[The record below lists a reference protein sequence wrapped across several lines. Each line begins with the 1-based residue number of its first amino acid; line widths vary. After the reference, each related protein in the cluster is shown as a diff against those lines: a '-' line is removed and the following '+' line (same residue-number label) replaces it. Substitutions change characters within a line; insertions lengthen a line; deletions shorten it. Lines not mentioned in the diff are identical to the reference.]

1 MAIMRSINYNIG
13 LFAIVIFMLNLI
25 DLRPFFVSF
34 LFFFLFSTFIVTY
47 VVIWMLKT
55 RAEQTEGGSKER

>member
-13 LFAIVIFMLNLI
+13 LFAIVISMLNLI

-34 LFFFLFSTFIVTY
+34 LFFFIFNFHCDLRGY
-47 VVIWMLKT
+47 LN
-55 RAEQTEGGSKER
+55 AEDTG

>member
-34 LFFFLFSTFIVTY
+34 IIFFIFFIFNFHCDLRGY
-47 VVIWMLKT
+47 MN
-55 RAEQTEGGSKER
+55 AEDTG

>member
-25 DLRPFFVSF
+25 DLRPFLF
-34 LFFFLFSTFIVTY
+34 LFYFFFNFHRDLRGY
-47 VVIWMLKT
+47 MN
-55 RAEQTEGGSKER
+55 AEDTG

>member
-25 DLRPFFVSF
+25 DLRPF
-34 LFFFLFSTFIVTY
+34 LFIFIFFIFNVHCDLSGY
-47 VVIWMLKT
+47 MN
-55 RAEQTEGGSKER
+55 AEDTG